1 MATGDPLHVG
11 ADQCAGIEVFMPRLR
26 FSCRDWGSHAE
37 IEVLMPRLRCSCR
50 DWGAHAEIE
59 VLRPRLR
66 SKMAPRS
73 QNEHSNLG
81 MSTSILA
88 WAPQSQHSSYPPK
101 SNSLFWGEWNK
112 ISNIIFYLQVGDIYK
127 KYILQK
133 WQENL
138 QRGRSSGRS
147 NLPPCM

>member
-1 MATGDPLHVG
+1 MATL
-11 ADQCAGIEVFMPRLR
+11 FMWGQIVVLGLGC
-26 FSCRDWGSHAE
+26 SCRDWGSHAE

-59 VLRPRLR
+59 LLRPRLR
-66 SKMAPRS
+66 SKMAPQS
-73 QNEHSNLG
+73 QHEHSNLG

-133 WQENL
+133 MAGKPSTWPQQWPKQFAPLYVRPE
-138 QRGRSSGRS
+138 
-147 NLPPCM
+147 PPPR